1 MLLRRAAILHSL
13 TFSSVRYGAVN
24 SPRRFATTHS
34 LCPLRPAVPPSYTAR
49 QRKAMLDA
57 AALAKLSN
65 VSLVCLSLPPAPLP
79 HNSNALLFPLQF
91 QVDSIAAL
99 AANYRIKHSHKIDSA
114 AAAGEAHN
122 VMFVD
127 IG

>member
-1 MLLRRAAILHSL
+1 MVQWTPLFSLSSL
-13 TFSSVRYGAVN
+13 T
-24 SPRRFATTHS
+24 
-34 LCPLRPAVPPSYTAR
+34 LCAPLAAVPPSYTAR

-65 VSLVCLSLPPAPLP
+65 VSLVCSPSSL
-79 HNSNALLFPLQF
+79 LLYHTTLTPFCFPLQF

>member
-1 MLLRRAAILHSL
+1 
-13 TFSSVRYGAVN
+13 
-24 SPRRFATTHS
+24 
-34 LCPLRPAVPPSYTAR
+34 
-49 QRKAMLDA
+49 MLDA

-65 VSLVCLSLPPAPLP
+65 VSLVCRLPPAPLP
-79 HNSNALLFPLQF
+79 HNSNPLLFPLQF